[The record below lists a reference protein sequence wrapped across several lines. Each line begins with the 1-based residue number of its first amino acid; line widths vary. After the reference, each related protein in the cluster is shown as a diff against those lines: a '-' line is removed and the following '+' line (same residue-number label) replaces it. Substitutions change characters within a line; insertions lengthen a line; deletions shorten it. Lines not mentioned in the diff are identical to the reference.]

1 MSPAIHQ
8 RPPFRA
14 EHIGSLLRPQALFEK
29 RALFEQNK
37 CTREELDAV
46 TDDAIKY
53 VVQLQRDVGISTITD
68 GELRRSMFFEGV
80 FDNLEG
86 ITAISNRPITTFKE
100 YIPHIRLMYQYGLKE
115 AETVF
120 CTVRTCSNSS
130 SETTRFNLPSF
141 QGKIR
146 RTKPFYLDQ
155 FNYLKGLVPA
165 EDVKHIKITMCSPSW
180 FHQRHGSDLTYDLSV
195 YKNDDEYFDDLGI
208 AYRAEIKELYDRGCR
223 HIQFDDPTFC
233 YFCNDRMIADME
245 KAGVDHEAL
254 LDTYIRAIN
263 VCTQDRPADLTV
275 GVHMCRGNYKGG
287 VHFSEGGYARIAAK
301 LFNTLDVDTFYLE
314 YDTDR
319 AGDFAPLKYL
329 PSNKVAVL
337 GLVTTKNPKLET
349 VEELK
354 SRVNEAVDVM
364 TKDDPPRTREDA
376 LNQFALHQHS
386 DERKKLAVLVEAA
399 KQIW

>member
-1 MSPAIHQ
+1 MSPSTAAIHLS
-8 RPPFRA
+8 PPFRA
-14 EHIGSLLRPQALFEK
+14 EHVGSLLRPPTLFEK
-29 RALFEQNK
+29 RGLFEQKK
-37 CTREELDAV
+37 CSQEELDAA

-53 VVQLQRDVGISTITD
+53 VVQLQRDVGIKTITD

-86 ITAISNRPITTFKE
+86 MTAMPNRGWSNLCQ
-100 YIPHIRLMYQYGLKE
+100 YIPHIRLMYMYGLKE

-120 CTVRTCSNSS
+120 CT
-130 SETTRFNLPSF
+130 
-141 QGKIR
+141 GKIR

-180 FHQRHGSDLTYDLSV
+180 FHQRHGSDLTYDRSV
-195 YKNDDEYFDDLGI
+195 YKNDDEYFDDLGV
-208 AYRAEIKELYDRGCR
+208 AYRAEIKELYDQGCR

-233 YFCNDRMIADME
+233 YFCNDRMISEME
-245 KAGVDHEAL
+245 VAGVDHEAL

-263 VCTQDRPADLTV
+263 VCTQDRPADLT
-275 GVHMCRGNYKGG
+275 GG
-287 VHFSEGGYARIAAK
+287 VHFSEGGYARIAVK

-314 YDTDR
+314 YDTER
-319 AGDFAPLKYL
+319 AGDFAPLKHL

-354 SRVNEAVDVM
+354 SRVNEAVDAM
-364 TKDDPPRTREDA
+364 TNEDPARSRKDA
-376 LNQFALHQHS
+376 LNQSVSFLVS
-386 DERKKLAVLVEAA
+386 AV
-399 KQIW
+399 